1 MFTATRNISSKINQG
16 TPKIT
21 TVLLNQEM
29 AKYKALP
36 QMLKSDQQHSL
47 ASSST

>member
-36 QMLKSDQQHSL
+36 EKPSGPLLGLIVMSH
-47 ASSST
+47 